1 MNDFTTYFIIFIVFI
16 IGLMQYE
23 NFTSDLTFVKSNV
36 DNENHLVR
44 KLPDMNDAADKLA
57 EIKQR
62 LLTLLEKLNVEN
74 MSNGNTDDSI
84 NRLLQKFNHKNISE
98 TVKGSKHTSY
108 SINKGEKIVMCL
120 RSRDA
125 EEKLQ
130 DINILMFVAIHE
142 VAHVMTKSIG
152 HTKEFWSN
160 FKRLLKQAIEIGI
173 YTPKDYSSD
182 PVSYCGM
189 MVKDSPLYD
198 PSIK

>member
-1 MNDFTTYFIIFIVFI
+1 
-16 IGLMQYE
+16 MQYE
-23 NFTSDLTFVKSNV
+23 NFTSDLTIVKSRL

-44 KLPDMNDAADKLA
+44 KLPDMNNAADTLA
-57 EIKQR
+57 KIKQR
-62 LLTLLEKLNVEN
+62 LLTLLEKINIEN
-74 MSNGNTDDSI
+74 MSNGNIDDSI

-120 RSRDA
+120 RSRDEK
-125 EEKLQ
+125 EELQ

-142 VAHVMTKSIG
+142 MAHVMTKSIG
-152 HTKEFWSN
+152 HTDEFWSN
-160 FKRLLKQAIEIGI
+160 FKKLLKQSIDIGI
-173 YTPKDYSSD
+173 YTPKDYSAN
-182 PVSYCGM
+182 PESYCGM